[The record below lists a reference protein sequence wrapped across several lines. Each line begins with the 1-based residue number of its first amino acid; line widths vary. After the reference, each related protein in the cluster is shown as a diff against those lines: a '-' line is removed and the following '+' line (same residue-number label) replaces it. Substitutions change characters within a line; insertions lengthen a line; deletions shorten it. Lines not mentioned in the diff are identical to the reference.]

1 MEVPLD
7 VRGDDVTERNCLED
21 EKENHNNRGSGK
33 PLRKPAGR

>member
-7 VRGDDVTERNCLED
+7 VRGDDVTERNCVED
-21 EKENHNNRGSGK
+21 EKENHRSRGSGK